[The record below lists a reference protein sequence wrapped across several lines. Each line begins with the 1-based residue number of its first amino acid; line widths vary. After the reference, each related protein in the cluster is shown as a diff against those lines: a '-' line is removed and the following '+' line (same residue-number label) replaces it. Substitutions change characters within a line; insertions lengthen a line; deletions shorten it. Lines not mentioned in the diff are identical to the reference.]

1 MLQLKSNKH
10 YISKTT
16 LKKAVA
22 FFSAF
27 CICTASLEEWNLTNS
42 HKVFADTAPTSLIVD
57 KERTL
62 TYAGGRSYT
71 MTLDAA
77 AYLTKRYA
85 SESTSEDGCYVAPF
99 DGNYLVQLWG
109 GNGGNGGILDLLD
122 NGNPGGEGGYV
133 YGIVNLK
140 KDDVLLYN
148 IGTTGQ
154 ISMFEETGGGAN
166 GDGGAH
172 GDEGIYIVGGGG
184 GYSAVYKYSANEYHN
199 ETRPTEAD
207 RMQKVILI
215 AGGGGGGGANNEA
228 GISDFPTGKP
238 KGGAGGT
245 IGSSAS
251 GAVDGGT
258 FYAGANGSSSGAVG
272 GSSTAYVGIGGTNK
286 PGPAVYTNGGS
297 HCSEGGNDWYCITD
311 PNRIGGAGGM
321 GNLRGGGGGA
331 GFCGGSGGIVQAL
344 LKGRNVGGGGGGSSF
359 VASTVST
366 DIEDLSEN
374 EKVSYM
380 ISSNPNKTKGGYCN
394 IVYLPDTEMNFG
406 DYSDVTIG
414 FPVSDYFKVTVTGGT
429 WDVDNKQITGVN
441 IAPDEYGVE
450 DNHAKITVTFTAKDT
465 FAGGNNVPLLTGP
478 ITMVAAD
485 AARTDIPDF
494 ETNPDLDNVNVPL
507 KYELTTHSIWLN
519 SGETPE
525 AKQLYD
531 EMAKG
536 IDETFIAYR
545 TDYKDYKIDPELAL
559 LTENQKKQEYT
570 ISYTVTPN
578 TDSYAKIG
586 PQQGVLDVSGK
597 ATVNIKQ
604 EGATYIPDAANQDKT
619 QDQLDASTSDVVL
632 TTSRTL
638 VFNGKTNTYDT
649 QITISAETGTK
660 GVPRKMLNKNELD
673 STHVNSPA
681 NGATISL
688 NTIPSDTGW
697 YLVEAWGANGGDGG
711 GLGTAA
717 GGTGGTGGYVYGF
730 VNIKDISSITAS
742 FSPQPTDFW
751 SNGDSSL
758 GWQTGGSGKGGSA
771 TTVKFGETALLIA
784 GGGGGGSRAYHGS
797 LSGYVAGK
805 DGGKRTDIES
815 TFNNGEDYYNGE
827 HSEVKDYMA
836 AGAADGG
843 AAGHNYRAS
852 SVSSSLSDIATPSN
866 ANPNGKNGCV
876 RITPIKV
883 VSTSNPDPD
892 DVGTDAKALLSS
904 LKFSLD
910 GEWST
915 YIVEENA
922 GESTLAKIQSDGLN
936 LGNINAK
943 LKDNGTAWEASGDVS
958 FTLKGK
964 PIEGFLGGN
973 DVPMFPMTDNDKNGG
988 LTLQC
993 TKGSDT
999 YTMAMDNGAS
1009 LNYVNVA
1016 IPQKP
1021 EFTLQDAEKIYGVH
1035 VSIPDLLMKSDYSL
1049 PMDQYLAD
1057 FVKLEQSVTPS
1068 DNADPNNS
1076 TATQTQEYTITETL
1090 SPNEDAKKATVIPLV
1105 SSVSYSQSAT
1115 LNVVYSVDT
1124 TGLENITCDAGDTT
1138 PMGEDFSTT
1147 LTPADG
1153 YKLPASITVTINGTD
1168 ANPVSHYRYDSQTG
1182 ELFIPQE
1189 YMGNL
1194 EITAVGVVQTYDL
1207 VFRVSSNK
1215 DNTAFTEHKFS
1226 YPAGTTLAGKEWS
1239 TWLNGLTIPSID
1251 GYDFKWDLVND
1262 DKTLKG
1268 ADGKL
1273 MTTMP
1278 ANNWFAF
1285 GTYFKKEYTLTIHY
1299 QDELGNE
1306 LADDYTQ
1313 NFYLGDTYSIPSP
1326 SVSGYVPDQPVVS
1339 GTISDNVTVVVKYTH
1354 VTGQLVIVYVY
1365 EDGST
1370 ASETYSEKMNTGDT
1384 YTVLS
1389 PSVTGY
1395 TADKT
1400 SVSGTMT
1407 DNGVYEIV
1415 TYHPNEITLT
1425 FNAGEGATV
1434 SPTERKAYFGKAF
1447 GYVKDGDEYT
1457 FEALPTPVKTG
1468 CKFLGWCI
1476 GTNTQTIDEETKCE
1490 LTEATTLTAKWEAD
1504 TVTLKIYYLFEDGTT
1519 AAEAD
1524 IVKELV
1530 VNSPYGDLYEKAN
1543 SKTVANKECYTMKLG
1558 GNEITSDTEVPIGTT
1573 DKAIYVTFVA
1583 KEYTLTVNY
1592 YDENGKPVNYYDE
1605 DGKLDTLTQSYTVKY
1620 GQAYSEAAIK
1630 PTDVDST
1637 TYAGYTASPDI
1648 IEGVMDANGK
1658 TVNVTFVDGG
1668 APITVTVSWSSLN
1681 FTASTIAWDTTDHV
1695 YYATAF
1701 TNDST
1706 SDDHGTITITNDSPR
1721 TAITADM
1728 SYESKFGFESVGCE
1742 FSANSVVVEAKGEKT
1757 IPPSKSVNVKPS
1769 GKMRCD
1775 TSGSYTVGTCKV
1787 KLSAGGQT
1795 SAP

>member
-42 HKVFADTAPTSLIVD
+42 HKVFADTDPTSLIVD

-99 DGNYLVQLWG
+99 DGKYLVQLWG
-109 GNGGNGGILDLLD
+109 GNGGNGGILDLLG

-228 GISDFPTGKP
+228 GISDLPTGKP

-245 IGSSAS
+245 MGSSAS
-251 GAVDGGT
+251 GAVDGGM

-286 PGPAVYTNGGS
+286 PGPAVYTKGNS

-344 LKGRNVGGGGGGSSF
+344 LQGRNVGGGGGGSSF

-366 DIEDLSEN
+366 NIEDLSAN
-374 EKVSYM
+374 EKVSYDKGA
-380 ISSNPNKTKGGYCN
+380 IDSNPNAKGSGYCN
-394 IVYLPDTEMNFG
+394 IVYLPDTKMNFD
-406 DYSDVTIG
+406 DYSEVTID
-414 FPVSDYFKVTVTGGT
+414 FPVSDYFNVEVKGGN
-429 WDVDNKQITGVN
+429 WDATKKQITGVS
-441 IAPDEYGVE
+441 IAPNGQGVE
-450 DNHAKITVTFTAKDT
+450 ANHAKITVTFTAKDE

-478 ITMVAAD
+478 ITMD
-485 AARTDIPDF
+485 AAGTDIPDF
-494 ETNPDLDNVNVPL
+494 ETNPDLDYVNVPL
-507 KYELTTHSIWLN
+507 KYELTTHSIWSEEGVPIDVVPNLY
-519 SGETPE
+519 E
-525 AKQLYD
+525 AKYGSTLHEVNEKYI
-531 EMAKG
+531 EN
-536 IDETFIAYR
+536 R
-545 TDYKDYKIDPELAL
+545 TDYSLTGTVAPEK
-559 LTENQKKQEYT
+559 TTEYT
-570 ISYTVTPN
+570 VSFTVTPK

-586 PQQGVLDVSGK
+586 PQQGVLKVSGK

-604 EGATYIPDAANQDKT
+604 EGATYIPDADNQDKT
-619 QDQLDASTSDVVL
+619 QDQLNASTSDVVL

-638 VFNGKTNTYDT
+638 VFNGETNTYDT
-649 QITISAETGTK
+649 QITIFATTGSK

-673 STHVNSPA
+673 STNVNSPA

-688 NTIPSDTGW
+688 NTIPSNTGW

-711 GLGTAA
+711 GLSKAA

-751 SNGDSSL
+751 SNGKSGT

-797 LSGYVAGK
+797 VISGYVAGN

-815 TFNNGEDYYNGE
+815 TFNNEEDYYNGK
-827 HSEVKDYMA
+827 HSEVKDSA
-836 AGAADGG
+836 FAGEADGG

-892 DVGTDAKALLSS
+892 DVGTDAKDLLSS

-915 YIVEENA
+915 YIVEANA

-964 PIEGFLGGN
+964 PIDGFLGGN
-973 DVPMFPMTDNDKNGG
+973 DVPMFGDAG

-999 YTMAMDNGAS
+999 YTMAMDNGVS

-1016 IPQKP
+1016 
-1021 EFTLQDAEKIYGVH
+1021 L
-1035 VSIPDLLMKSDYSL
+1035 SIPTFQLEDKTVSYDTDVKIPDVLFADGTAPLSSPYSEFVT
-1049 PMDQYLAD
+1049 MD
-1057 FVKLEQSVTPS
+1057 VTPS
-1068 DNADPNNS
+1068 GDADPNKDG
-1076 TATQTQEYTITETL
+1076 AKQTQEYYVGFGPSKSIQDT
-1090 SPNEDAKKATVIPLV
+1090 KATVIPPV
-1105 SSVSYSQSAT
+1105 SAASYQQSAT

-1124 TGLENITCDAGDTT
+1124 TGLENITCDADDTT

-1147 LTPADG
+1147 LTSADG

-1194 EITAVGVVQTYDL
+1194 VITAVGVVQTYDL

-1226 YPAGTTLAGKEWS
+1226 YPAGTELEGKDWS
-1239 TWLNGLTIPSID
+1239 TWLNDLQIDSID

-1262 DKTLKG
+1262 DKTLKD
-1268 ADGKL
+1268 AEGKL

-1285 GTYFKKEYTLTIHY
+1285 GTYAKKEYTLTIHY
-1299 QDELGNE
+1299 QGVSENE
-1306 LADDYTQ
+1306 LPDYKQ

-1365 EDGST
+1365 EDGSEAAKT
-1370 ASETYSEKMNTGDT
+1370 HQATMGTDEPNNAYSVD
-1384 YTVLS
+1384 S
-1389 PSVTGY
+1389 PSITGY
-1395 TADKT
+1395 TADQPR
-1400 SVSGTMT
+1400 VSGTMT
-1407 DNGVYEIV
+1407 ENGVYEIV

-1434 SPTERKAYFGKAF
+1434 SPTERMAYFGKAF

-1476 GTNTQTIDEETKCE
+1476 GTNTQTIDEETICT
-1490 LTEATTLTAKWEAD
+1490 LTAATTLTAKWEDD

-1524 IVKELV
+1524 IVK
-1530 VNSPYGDLYEKAN
+1530 DLDVGSSYALYDTAAAKYQTVSNYDCYEMHWDGEK
-1543 SKTVANKECYTMKLG
+1543 
-1558 GNEITSDTEVPIGTT
+1558 ITSGKTVPIGTT

-1592 YDENGKPVNYYDE
+1592 YDENGK
-1605 DGKLDTLTQSYTVKY
+1605 LDTLTQSYTVKY
-1620 GQAYSEAAIK
+1620 GQAYSESAIK
-1630 PTDVDST
+1630 PTDVNRT
-1637 TYAGYTASPDI
+1637 KYAGYTASPDI
-1648 IEGVMDANGK
+1648 IEGVMDAQGK

-1681 FTASTIAWDTTDHV
+1681 FTASTITWDTTDHV

-1701 TNDST
+1701 TNDGDT
-1706 SDDHGTITITNDSPR
+1706 SKNNGTITITNDSPR

-1742 FSANSVVVEAKGEKT
+1742 FSANSVVVAADGGKQIVT
-1757 IPPSKSVNVKPS
+1757 VTPS

-1787 KLSAGGQT
+1787 KLSAGGQV
-1795 SAP
+1795 SQP

>member
-42 HKVFADTAPTSLIVD
+42 HKVFADTDPTSLIVD

-99 DGNYLVQLWG
+99 DGKYLVQLWG
-109 GNGGNGGILDLLD
+109 GNGGAGGLLSE
-122 NGNPGGEGGYV
+122 NPGGAGGYV

-154 ISMFEETGGGAN
+154 VTMIEDTGGGAN

-172 GDEGIYIVGGGG
+172 GDEGIYAVGGGG
-184 GYSAVYKYSANEYHN
+184 GYSAVYKYDKDEYNN

-215 AGGGGGGGANNEA
+215 AGGGGGGGGHNEA

-238 KGGAGGT
+238 KGGAGGN
-245 IGSSAS
+245 IASSAS
-251 GAVDGGT
+251 GAVDGGM

-366 DIEDLSEN
+366 NIENLSAN
-374 EKVSYM
+374 EYASYEKGVISKKGV
-380 ISSNPNKTKGGYCN
+380 ISSEDEETKSGYCN
-394 IVYLPDTEMNFG
+394 IVYLG
-406 DYSDVTIG
+406 A
-414 FPVSDYFKVTVTGGT
+414 VSDYSAYESVTVEIPVSKYFDIKVDTHGNGT
-429 WDVDNKQITGVN
+429 WDDTEKKITGVS
-441 IAPDEYGVE
+441 IAPGDKGVE
-450 DNHAKITVTFTAKDT
+450 DNHANITVTFTAKDE

-478 ITMVAAD
+478 ITMD
-485 AARTDIPDF
+485 AAETDIPDF
-494 ETNPDLDNVNVPL
+494 ETNLDLDNVNVPL
-507 KYELTTHSIWLN
+507 KYELTTHSIWSEEGVPIDVVPYLY
-519 SGETPE
+519 E
-525 AKQLYD
+525 AKYGSTLH
-531 EMAKG
+531 EVNEK
-536 IDETFIAYR
+536 FIEKR
-545 TDYKDYKIDPELAL
+545 TDYFLKGTVAPEKT
-559 LTENQKKQEYT
+559 TEYPV
-570 ISYTVTPN
+570 SFTVTPK

-586 PQQGVLDVSGK
+586 PQQGVLEVSGK

-604 EGATYIPDAANQDKT
+604 KGTTYIPDAAN
-619 QDQLDASTSDVVL
+619 ADVVL

-649 QITISAETGTK
+649 QITISATSGHTLATSQKMKLGTST
-660 GVPRKMLNKNELD
+660 VYNSSQNVTLNE
-673 STHVNSPA
+673 
-681 NGATISL
+681 
-688 NTIPSDTGW
+688 GW
-697 YLVEAWGANGGDGG
+697 YLIEAWGANGGKGGNAARLDTETGGDGG
-711 GLGTAA
+711 N
-717 GGTGGTGGYVYGF
+717 GGYVSAYKYLDYNE
-730 VNIKDISSITAS
+730 NIQINLVVEKNGN
-742 FSPQPTDFW
+742 PGTDAKGAILFG
-751 SNGDSSL
+751 GDVYAE
-758 GWQTGGSGKGGSA
+758 GGKGGIA
-771 TTVKFGETALLIA
+771 TSLKVNNNYWLIA
-784 GGGGGGSRAYHGS
+784 GGGGGGGGAYRGT
-797 LSGYVAGK
+797 GQGEGGNKGNDVKTPPEDEYVNEPSNYY
-805 DGGKRTDIES
+805 DGGIGGTAKNS
-815 TFNNGEDYYNGE
+815 SGGG
-827 HSEVKDYMA
+827 S
-836 AGAADGG
+836 G
-843 AAGHNYRAS
+843 AAGKNFLDVSQFS
-852 SVSSSLSDIATPSN
+852 SVPKGDTNKLTPANTS
-866 ANPNGKNGCV
+866 NPNKDSNGNILGGAV
-876 RITPIKV
+876 RITPLVYDDTDNDGSAAKDALDGYL
-883 VSTSNPDPD
+883 SN
-892 DVGTDAKALLSS
+892 LS
-904 LKFSLD
+904 FSVD
-910 GEWST
+910 GEWSS
-915 YIVEENA
+915 YFV
-922 GESTLAKIQSDGLN
+922 GEDVTFTETGFSTATPTLDSISHTWTATASKTITIS
-936 LGNINAK
+936 
-943 LKDNGTAWEASGDVS
+943 GT
-958 FTLKGK
+958 

-973 DVPMFPMTDNDKNGG
+973 DVPMFGDAG

-999 YTMAMDNGAS
+999 YTMAMDNGVS

-1016 IPQKP
+1016 IP
-1021 EFTLQDAEKIYGVH
+1021 EFKFTAQDQEVIFGTPVN
-1035 VSIPDLLMKSDYSL
+1035 IPKDLIDADFSLDDYS
-1049 PMDQYLAD
+1049 DNQKK

-1068 DNADPNNS
+1068 DDPNTP
-1076 TATQTQEYTITETL
+1076 TATQTQEYTITKTL
-1090 SPNEDAKKATVIPLV
+1090 SPKAKADKATVIPLV

-1124 TGLENITCDAGDTT
+1124 TGLEKITCDAGDTTPMGENFSTT

-1194 EITAVGVVQTYDL
+1194 VIEAEGVVQTYDL

-1226 YPAGTTLAGKEWS
+1226 YPAGTELEGKDWS

-1262 DKTLKG
+1262 DKTLKD
-1268 ADGKL
+1268 AEGKL

-1299 QDELGNE
+1299 QGVSENE
-1306 LADDYTQ
+1306 LPDDYTQ
-1313 NFYLGDTYSIPSP
+1313 NFHLGDTYSIPSP

-1339 GTISDNVTVVVKYTH
+1339 GTISDNVTINVIYKH
-1354 VTGQLVIVYVY
+1354 ITGQLVIVYVY
-1365 EDGST
+1365 EDGSEAAKT
-1370 ASETYSEKMNTGDT
+1370 HQATMDT
-1384 YTVLS
+1384 DEPYKVDS
-1389 PSVTGY
+1389 PSITGFY
-1395 TADKT
+1395 ADKT
-1400 SVSGTMT
+1400 PVSGTMT
-1407 DNGVYEIV
+1407 ENGVYEIV

-1425 FNAGEGATV
+1425 FNAGGEGATV
-1434 SPTERKAYFGKAF
+1434 SPTNRTAYYGKAF
-1447 GYVKDGDEYT
+1447 GYVKDGNEYT

-1476 GTNTQTIDEETKCE
+1476 GTNTQTIDEETIDEETICK
-1490 LTEATTLTAKWEAD
+1490 LTEATTLKAKWEAD

-1524 IVKELV
+1524 IVKDPKV
-1530 VNSPYGDLYEKAN
+1530 GSSYALYDTAAAKYQ
-1543 SKTVANKECYTMKLG
+1543 TVSNYDCYEMHWDG
-1558 GNEITSDTEVPIGTT
+1558 EEITSGKTVPIGTT

-1583 KEYTLTVNY
+1583 KECTLTVNY
-1592 YDENGKPVNYYDE
+1592 YDENGK
-1605 DGKLDTLTQSYTVKY
+1605 LDTLTQSYPVKY
-1620 GQAYSEAAIK
+1620 GQAYSKSAIK

-1648 IEGVMDANGK
+1648 IEGVMDAKDK

-1668 APITVTVSWSSLN
+1668 APITVIVSWSSLN
-1681 FTASTIAWDTTDHV
+1681 FTASTITWDTTDHV

-1701 TNDST
+1701 TKDST

-1742 FSANSVVVEAKGEKT
+1742 FSANSVVVAANGGEQEVT
-1757 IPPSKSVNVKPS
+1757 VTPS

-1795 SAP
+1795 STP

>member
-42 HKVFADTAPTSLIVD
+42 HKVFADTDPTSLIVD

-99 DGNYLVQLWG
+99 DGKYLVQLWG
-109 GNGGNGGILDLLD
+109 GNGGNGGILDLLA

-238 KGGAGGT
+238 KGGAGGN
-245 IGSSAS
+245 IASSAS
-251 GAVDGGT
+251 GAVDGGM

-366 DIEDLSEN
+366 NIEDLSAN
-374 EKVSYM
+374 EKDSYNTGA
-380 ISSNPNKTKGGYCN
+380 IDSNPNAKGSGYCN
-394 IVYLPDTEMNFG
+394 IVYLG
-406 DYSDVTIG
+406 A
-414 FPVSDYFKVTVTGGT
+414 VSDYSAYENVTVKIPVSEYFDIEVDTHGNGT
-429 WDVDNKQITGVN
+429 WDDTEKKITGVS
-441 IAPDEYGVE
+441 IAPGDKGVE
-450 DNHAKITVTFTAKDT
+450 DNHANITVTFTAWDE

-478 ITMVAAD
+478 ITMD
-485 AARTDIPDF
+485 AAGTDIPDF
-494 ETNPDLDNVNVPL
+494 ETNPDLDYVNVPL

-519 SGETPE
+519 SGETPK
-525 AKQLYD
+525 ANQLYD
-531 EMAKG
+531 EMAED
-536 IDETFIAYR
+536 IDETFIADR
-545 TDYKDYKIDPELAL
+545 TGCEISPELKE
-559 LTENQKKQEYT
+559 LTENQEYT
-570 ISYTVTPN
+570 ISYTVTPE
-578 TDSYAKIG
+578 TESYAKIG
-586 PQQGVLDVSGK
+586 PQQGVLEVSGK
-597 ATVNIKQ
+597 ATVNIKK
-604 EGATYIPDAANQDKT
+604 EGATYIPDAANTGTPPGDLN
-619 QDQLDASTSDVVL
+619 DMNSDVVL

-638 VFNGKTNTYDT
+638 VFNGETNTYDT
-649 QITISAETGTK
+649 QITISATSGHTLATSQKMKLGTST
-660 GVPRKMLNKNELD
+660 VYNSSQNVTLNE
-673 STHVNSPA
+673 
-681 NGATISL
+681 
-688 NTIPSDTGW
+688 GW
-697 YLVEAWGANGGDGG
+697 YLIEAWGANGGDGG
-711 GLGTAA
+711 SATINNNNDYLGK
-717 GGTGGTGGYVYGF
+717 GGNGGKGGYVARYLK
-730 VNIKDISSITAS
+730 VSD
-742 FSPQPTDFW
+742 
-751 SNGDSSL
+751 SNGATISVNVEPKPDAPSNTNKSQGSL
-758 GWQTGGSGKGGSA
+758 GTNCYGTNGKGGKSTSIKINDDIA
-771 TTVKFGETALLIA
+771 IYA
-784 GGGGGGSRAYHGS
+784 GGGGGG
-797 LSGYVAGK
+797 AGGWSYGFRVFVGLDHEFK
-805 DGGKRTDIES
+805 Q
-815 TFNNGEDYYNGE
+815 
-827 HSEVKDYMA
+827 
-836 AGAADGG
+836 G
-843 AAGHNYRAS
+843 AAGGDAPDANSTQYDGADATQSAQSNDNAGVGGKAGKNYVDESKFCS
-852 SVSSSLSDIATPSN
+852 SPSPQSNLTPQSTD
-866 ANPNGKNGCV
+866 NPNTNLGGAV
-876 RITPIKV
+876 RITLLVYDDTDNDGSAAKDALDV
-883 VSTSNPDPD
+883 YLSN
-892 DVGTDAKALLSS
+892 LS
-904 LKFSLD
+904 FSVA
-910 GEWST
+910 GEWSS
-915 YIVEENA
+915 YFV
-922 GESTLAKIQSDGLN
+922 GEDVTFTTETGFSTATPTLDSISHTWTATASKTITIS
-936 LGNINAK
+936 
-943 LKDNGTAWEASGDVS
+943 GT
-958 FTLKGK
+958 
-964 PIEGFLGGN
+964 PIDGFLGGN
-973 DVPMFPMTDNDKNGG
+973 DVPMFGDAG

-999 YTMAMDNGAS
+999 YTMAMDNGNS

-1049 PMDQYLAD
+1049 PTDQYLAD

-1068 DNADPNNS
+1068 DDPNTP
-1076 TATQTQEYTITETL
+1076 TATQTQEYTITKTL
-1090 SPNEDAKKATVIPLV
+1090 SPKAKADKATVIPLV

-1124 TGLENITCDAGDTT
+1124 TGLENITCDADDTT

-1147 LTPADG
+1147 LTPVDG

-1215 DNTAFTEHKFS
+1215 DNTAFTEYKFS
-1226 YPAGTTLAGKEWS
+1226 YPAGTELEGEDWS

-1262 DKTLKG
+1262 DETLKG
-1268 ADGKL
+1268 ADGEP

-1299 QDELGNE
+1299 QDESGKK

-1313 NFYLGDTYSIPSP
+1313 NFYLGDKYSIPSP

-1339 GTISDNVTVVVKYTH
+1339 GTISDNVTVVVKYTQ

-1365 EDGST
+1365 EDGSEAAKT
-1370 ASETYSEKMNTGDT
+1370 HQATMGTDEPYNAYKVD
-1384 YTVLS
+1384 S
-1389 PSVTGY
+1389 PSFTGY

-1407 DNGVYEIV
+1407 ENGVYEIV
-1415 TYHPNEITLT
+1415 TYHPNAITLT

-1434 SPTERKAYFGKAF
+1434 SPTNRTAYYGKAF
-1447 GYVKDGDEYT
+1447 GYVKEGNEYT

-1476 GTNTQTIDEETKCE
+1476 GTNTQTIDEEKTICE

-1524 IVKELV
+1524 IVKDLV
-1530 VNSPYGDLYEKAN
+1530 VGSSYALYDTAAAKYQTVSNYDCYEMHLDGEK
-1543 SKTVANKECYTMKLG
+1543 
-1558 GNEITSDTEVPIGTT
+1558 ITSGKPVSIGTT

-1583 KEYTLTVNY
+1583 NEYTLTVNY
-1592 YDENGKPVNYYDE
+1592 YNDSGENYSDLKQEKPF
-1605 DGKLDTLTQSYTVKY
+1605 KY
-1620 GQAYSEAAIK
+1620 GQPYSVSAHT
-1630 PTDVDST
+1630 PLD
-1637 TYAGYTASPDI
+1637 AGLDPNKYTASHTK
-1648 IEGVMDANGK
+1648 IEGVMDAKGK
-1658 TVNVTFVDGG
+1658 TVNVTFVKSD
-1668 APITVTVSWSSLN
+1668 APITVIVTWSSLN

-1706 SDDHGTITITNDSPR
+1706 SDDHGTITITNESQE

-1742 FSANSVVVEAKGEKT
+1742 FSANSVVVAANGGEQEVT
-1757 IPPSKSVNVKPS
+1757 VTPS

-1795 SAP
+1795 STS